1 MIFEYSARTR
11 SGETRAGTIKAKNRE
26 EAIQLLR
33 NQGLIL
39 TGLREKK
46 ASGGLFGLGAKVKDR
61 DLAIFTKQ
69 FSVMIDA
76 GLPLVQCLDIMA
88 AQQENKYFANVLEQV
103 RNDVEQGSTLA
114 DAMKKHP
121 KVFDDLYTN
130 MVAAGEA
137 GGILDVIMQRLSIY
151 IEKAYKLKASF
162 KSAMTY
168 PVTVVTIAVLIVALI
183 LWKVIPA
190 FASMFAGL
198 GAELPLPTKFVIAL
212 SNFVVN
218 FGFYI
223 IIFLI
228 LLGYGIKKF
237 YGTETGRRFIDGLVL
252 KMPIMGIIFKKIAVA
267 RFSRTLSTL
276 VSSGVSILEGLLITA
291 RTAGN
296 KIIEDAVMETRG
308 YVEQGKTI
316 SEPLKDSGVF
326 PPMVVQ
332 MISVGEQTG
341 ALDTMLSKIADFYEE
356 EVDQA
361 VAQLMSLLEPV
372 MIVILG
378 GLVGGIVVAMYL
390 PIFTLIKH
398 IK

>member
-26 EAIQLLR
+26 EAINLLR
-33 NQGLIL
+33 QQGLIL
-39 TGLREKK
+39 TSLREKK
-46 ASGGLFGLGAKVKDR
+46 STGVFGFGGKVKDKE
-61 DLAIFTKQ
+61 LAIFTKQ

-76 GLPLVQCLDIMA
+76 GLPLVQCLDILA
-88 AQQENKYFANVLEQV
+88 SQQENKFFANVLEQV

-130 MVAAGEA
+130 LIAAGEA

-168 PVTVVTIAVLIVALI
+168 PVTVITIAILIVALI

-198 GAELPLPTKFVIAL
+198 GAELPLPTRVVISL
-212 SNFVVN
+212 SHFVVN
-218 FGFYI
+218 FGGWI
-223 IIFLI
+223 ILFFFLVFM
-228 LLGYGIKKF
+228 GIRKF
-237 YGTETGRRFIDGLVL
+237 YQTETGRKLIDGMVL
-252 KMPIMGIIFKKIAVA
+252 KLPIMGIIFKKIAVA
-267 RFSRTLSTL
+267 RFSRTLATL
-276 VSSGVSILEGLLITA
+276 VSSGVSILEGLMITA
-291 RTAGN
+291 KTAGN
-296 KIIEDAVMETRG
+296 KIVEDAVLEARLQ
-308 YVEQGKTI
+308 VEQGKTI
-316 SEPLKDSGVF
+316 SEPLKNTKVF

-332 MISVGEQTG
+332 MIAVGEQTG
-341 ALDTMLSKIADFYEE
+341 ALDTMLSKIADFYED

-372 MIVILG
+372 MIVVLG
-378 GLVGGIVVAMYL
+378 GLVGGIVVSMYL
-390 PIFTLIKH
+390 PIFSLIKH

>member
-26 EAIQLLR
+26 EAVNQLR
-33 NQGLIL
+33 QQGLIL
-39 TGLREKK
+39 TSLREKK
-46 ASGGLFGLGAKVKDR
+46 ATGVFGMGGSVKDKE
-61 DLAIFTKQ
+61 LAVFTKQ

-76 GLPLVQCLDIMA
+76 GLPLVQCLDILA
-88 AQQENKYFANVLEQV
+88 SQQENKYFAQVLEHV

-121 KVFDDLYTN
+121 KAFDDLYTN

-137 GGILDVIMQRLSIY
+137 GGILDVIMQRLSVY

-168 PVTVVTIAVLIVALI
+168 PITVITIAFLIVALI

-198 GAELPLPTKFVIAL
+198 GADLPLPTKVVIAL
-212 SNFVVN
+212 SHFVVK
-218 FGFYI
+218 FGWLI
-223 IIFLI
+223 ILVMIVIFFGL
-228 LLGYGIKKF
+228 KKF
-237 YGTETGRRFIDGLVL
+237 YQTETGRRMIDGLTL
-252 KMPIMGIIFKKIAVA
+252 KLPILGVIFKKIAVA
-267 RFSRTLSTL
+267 RFSRTLATL
-276 VSSGVSILEGLLITA
+276 VSSGVSILEGLTITA
-291 RTAGN
+291 RTSGN
-296 KIIEDAVMETRG
+296 KIIEDAIMEARAH
-308 YVEQGKTI
+308 VEQGKTI
-316 SEPLKDSGVF
+316 SEPLKDTGVF

-332 MISVGEQTG
+332 MIGVGEQTG
-341 ALDTMLSKIADFYEE
+341 ALDTMLSKIADFYED

>member
-26 EAIQLLR
+26 EAINLLR
-33 NQGLIL
+33 QQGLIL
-39 TGLREKK
+39 TSLREKK
-46 ASGGLFGLGAKVKDR
+46 ATGLFGMGASVKDK

-76 GLPLVQCLDIMA
+76 GLPLVQCLDILA
-88 AQQENKYFANVLEQV
+88 SQQENKFFANVLEQV

-130 MVAAGEA
+130 LVAAGEA

-168 PVTVVTIAVLIVALI
+168 PVTVITIAVLIVALI

-198 GAELPLPTKFVIAL
+198 GAELPLPTRVVI
-212 SNFVVN
+212 SMSHFVVH
-218 FGFYI
+218 FGGWI
-223 IIFLI
+223 IVFLI
-228 LLGYGIKKF
+228 LVFIGIKKF
-237 YGTETGRRFIDGLVL
+237 YQTETGRKLIDGMVL
-252 KMPIMGIIFKKIAVA
+252 KLPIMGIIFKKIAVA
-267 RFSRTLSTL
+267 RFSRTLATL
-276 VSSGVSILEGLLITA
+276 VSSGVSILEGLMITA

-296 KIIEDAVMETRG
+296 KIIEDAVLEARLQ
-308 YVEQGKTI
+308 VEQGKTI
-316 SEPLKDSGVF
+316 SEPLKNTKVF

-332 MISVGEQTG
+332 MIAVGEQTG
-341 ALDTMLSKIADFYEE
+341 ALDTMLAKIADFYEE

-390 PIFTLIKH
+390 PIFSLIKH

>member
-26 EAIQLLR
+26 EAVNQLR
-33 NQGLIL
+33 QQGLIL
-39 TGLREKK
+39 TSLREKK
-46 ASGGLFGLGAKVKDR
+46 ATGVFGMGGSVKDKE
-61 DLAIFTKQ
+61 LAVFTKQ

-76 GLPLVQCLDIMA
+76 GLPLVQCLDILA
-88 AQQENKYFANVLEQV
+88 SQQENKYFAQVLEHV

-121 KVFDDLYTN
+121 KAFDDLYTN

-137 GGILDVIMQRLSIY
+137 GGILDVIMQRLSVY

-168 PVTVVTIAVLIVALI
+168 PITVITIAFLIVALI

-198 GAELPLPTKFVIAL
+198 GADLPLPTKVVIAL
-212 SNFVVN
+212 SHFVVK
-218 FGFYI
+218 FGWLI
-223 IIFLI
+223 ILVMIVIFFGL
-228 LLGYGIKKF
+228 KKF
-237 YGTETGRRFIDGLVL
+237 YQTETGRRVIDGLVL
-252 KMPIMGIIFKKIAVA
+252 KLPILGVIFKKIAVA
-267 RFSRTLSTL
+267 RFSRTLATL
-276 VSSGVSILEGLLITA
+276 VSSGVSILEGLTITA
-291 RTAGN
+291 RTSGN
-296 KIIEDAVMETRG
+296 KIIEDAIMEARAH
-308 YVEQGKTI
+308 VEQGKTI
-316 SEPLKDSGVF
+316 SEPLKDTGVF

-332 MISVGEQTG
+332 MIAVGEQTG
-341 ALDTMLSKIADFYEE
+341 ALDTMLSKIADFYED

>member
-26 EAIQLLR
+26 EAINLLR
-33 NQGLIL
+33 QQGLIL
-39 TGLREKK
+39 TSLREKK
-46 ASGGLFGLGAKVKDR
+46 ATGLFGMGGSVKDK

-76 GLPLVQCLDIMA
+76 GLPLVQCLDILA
-88 AQQENKYFANVLEQV
+88 SQQENKFFANVLEQV

-130 MVAAGEA
+130 LVAAGEA

-168 PVTVVTIAVLIVALI
+168 PVTVITIAVLIVALI

-198 GAELPLPTKFVIAL
+198 GAELPLPTRVVI
-212 SNFVVN
+212 SMSHFVVH
-218 FGFYI
+218 FGGWI
-223 IIFLI
+223 IVFLI
-228 LLGYGIKKF
+228 LVFIGIKKF
-237 YGTETGRRFIDGLVL
+237 YQTETGRKLIDGMVL
-252 KMPIMGIIFKKIAVA
+252 KLPIMGIIFKKIAVA
-267 RFSRTLSTL
+267 RFSRTLATL
-276 VSSGVSILEGLLITA
+276 VSSGVSILEGLMITA

-296 KIIEDAVMETRG
+296 KIIEDAVLEARLQ
-308 YVEQGKTI
+308 VEQGKTI
-316 SEPLKDSGVF
+316 SEPLKNTKVF

-332 MISVGEQTG
+332 MIAVGEQTG
-341 ALDTMLSKIADFYEE
+341 ALDTMLAKIADFYEE

-390 PIFTLIKH
+390 PIFSLIKH